1 MFTTGWAA
9 PRRRSACRT
18 ADVLALKS
26 HNLDA
31 TTFWSAPRISAT
43 PPSGIADLF
52 NDGQALK
59 FHVKFTI
66 AELTYSELSN
76 QLVALF
82 LRIQAVDAQCARVK
96 GVSALCPNIFQT
108 ERKLYARNSSVYSMA
123 YQILVGCSSV
133 VKTR

>member
-43 PPSGIADLF
+43 LPSGIEDPNQVNDAAAVSVAAAGADGARAAYVWGRANYTDVFGIDRFTDDWLAKF
-52 NDGQALK
+52 GIKPHHTLVEPALS
-59 FHVKFTI
+59 I
-66 AELTYSELSN
+66 ME
-76 QLVALF
+76 
-82 LRIQAVDAQCARVK
+82 
-96 GVSALCPNIFQT
+96 
-108 ERKLYARNSSVYSMA
+108 
-123 YQILVGCSSV
+123 
-133 VKTR
+133 